1 MDYLTRLPKRPSYFL
16 EACIMSHPPGFPIF
30 GGHFFS
36 TEYFVSPGR
45 ALTHNHGFGIV
56 SRWREFLPPEWKTMK
71 TLPILL
77 GPMRVPF
84 LLLTPVCVVLGAAT
98 AFCTEGSFRVSW
110 FLMAL
115 AGGLF
120 AHISVNAL
128 NEYEDFRTSLDHRT
142 TRTPFSGGS
151 GTLPENPEKAHWAA
165 YIGLAALAL
174 TVLIGIYFLWARGIG
189 LLLVGLPGVFAVT
202 LYTRWLT
209 RDPLLC
215 LLAPGIGFGPCM
227 VLGVDFVLTGNYG
240 AEAVAASLIPFFLV
254 SNLLLI
260 NQFPDLEPDA
270 SVGRRHLI
278 IIHGKR
284 AGVIVYGIFLAGTYL
299 SVVAA
304 WFAGWFP
311 PAALAALLTAPLAV
325 HTAVGVARHRDSD
338 LNTFLPYMRKNVV
351 ITLAT
356 PSLLAAGL
364 FAGCFFF

>member
-1 MDYLTRLPKRPSYFL
+1 
-16 EACIMSHPPGFPIF
+16 
-30 GGHFFS
+30 
-36 TEYFVSPGR
+36 
-45 ALTHNHGFGIV
+45 
-56 SRWREFLPPEWKTMK
+56 MK
-71 TLPILL
+71 ILPILL

-98 AFCTEGSFRVSW
+98 AFYAEGAFRVSW
-110 FLMAL
+110 FLIAL

-128 NEYEDFRTSLDHRT
+128 NEYEDFKTRLDHRT

-165 YIGLAALAL
+165 YIGLVALAL
-174 TVLIGIYFLWARGIG
+174 TVLIGLYFLWVRGIG
-189 LLLVGLPGVFAVT
+189 LLLVGVPGVFAVV

-209 RDPLLC
+209 HDPLLC

-227 VLGVDFVLTGNYG
+227 VLGVDFALTGAYG

-260 NQFPDLEPDA
+260 NQFPDMAPDA

-278 IIHGKR
+278 IVHGKR
-284 AGVIVYGIFLAGTYL
+284 AGVVVYGVFLAGTYL
-299 SVVAA
+299 AVVAA
-304 WFAGWFP
+304 WVAGWFP
-311 PAALAALLTAPLAV
+311 AAALAALMTAPLAA
-325 HTAVGVARHRDSD
+325 HTAMGVAKHSDSG
-338 LNTFLPYMRKNVV
+338 LENFLPYMSRNVV

-356 PSLLAAGL
+356 PALLAAGL
-364 FAGCFFF
+364 FAGRFFF